1 IAAVVMIMLGVGL
14 ALTTPKYILRLKTLV
29 GGDITGTGDH
39 GSMDARR
46 DLLMESIRVTL
57 QHPIFGVGPGNFQ
70 AYTKSWHVT
79 HNTYTELSSETG
91 IPGLALFLTILYFT
105 FRNLKAVGKTQ
116 VHKNDPQIQLFT
128 SALRAG

>member
-1 IAAVVMIMLGVGL
+1 
-14 ALTTPKYILRLKTLV
+14 
-29 GGDITGTGDH
+29 
-39 GSMDARR
+39 
-46 DLLMESIRVTL
+46 
-57 QHPIFGVGPGNFQ
+57 NFQ

-105 FRNLKAVGKTQ
+105 FQNLKAVSKTQ

-128 SALRAG
+128 SALRAGLAAYIVGSAFASTSYTLFPYFMVAYVAALYKISSSPEIPQSEQPVGTSFKPRNTENT